1 VTGFPSACII
11 GASGRTLAVG
21 EKDRPMRPRVLPV
34 CACLW
39 AAVLSAGTTAAQETI
54 AVGTTKVEVWQPDA
68 GAPLPQPVIVFSHG
82 FHGCATQ
89 ARFLTSAFAAAG
101 YLVFA
106 PNHRD
111 ATCDGGSAWW
121 FGWPQVPFQDYKDW
135 SETTYHDRADDIRE
149 LIAALRTAE
158 RWRDRA
164 DWSRLGLMGHSL
176 GGYTVLGLAGAWAG
190 WALDGVKVKAV
201 LAFAPYS
208 APFAWRRTLAG
219 LAAPVMYEGGLLD
232 RLIDAG
238 AHGVLG
244 SYDLSPAPK
253 YYIALSNADHIA
265 WTDRHAAAHE
275 AILAESLAFMNHYL
289 KGAPA
294 DPVLTRPVAGV
305 AAFHYQSELGS
316 SDVSQR

>member
-1 VTGFPSACII
+1 MHRCFLSVA
-11 GASGRTLAVG
+11 
-21 EKDRPMRPRVLPV
+21 
-34 CACLW
+34 ACLW
-39 AAVLSAGTTAAQETI
+39 GAVLSAANGAAQETI
-54 AVGTTKVEVWQPDA
+54 MVGTTKVEIWQPDA
-68 GAPLPQPVIVFSHG
+68 AAPQPQPVIIFSHG

-89 ARFLTSAFAAAG
+89 SRFLTSAFAAAG

-111 ATCDGGSAWW
+111 ATCDGGSSW
-121 FGWPQVPFQDYKDW
+121 FSSPEVGFQAYKDW
-135 SETTYHDRADDIRE
+135 SETTYRDRADDIRG
-149 LIAALRTAE
+149 LIAALKTDE

-176 GGYTVLGLAGAWAG
+176 GGYTVLGLAGAWSG

-201 LAFAPYS
+201 LALAPYS
-208 APFAWRRTLAG
+208 APFIWRRSLAA
-219 LAAPVMYEGGLLD
+219 LTAPVMYQGGSLD
-232 RLIDAG
+232 YLIDAG

-253 YYIALSNADHIA
+253 YYIALRDADHLG
-265 WTDRHAAAHE
+265 WTDVRPLPHQ

-305 AAFHYQSELGS
+305 AAFHYQSELGAT
-316 SDVSQR
+316 DVSER